1 MNRELIKLVEEL
13 KRRRLFVSL
22 IVTNVRV
29 QISWWD
35 GDEVRTG
42 DESSAKRFL
51 NAVMANERAE
61 LEYVSRRMGLQPKRR
76 FALCR
81 G

>member
-1 MNRELIKLVEEL
+1 MNKELIRLIEEL

-35 GDEVRTG
+35 GDEVRMG
-42 DESSAKRFL
+42 DESSVKRFL

-61 LEYVSRRMGLQPKRR
+61 LEHVSRMIGLPKRR
-76 FALCR
+76 RLGICR

>member
-1 MNRELIKLVEEL
+1 MSKEIIRLVEEL

-35 GDEVRTG
+35 GEEVRTG
-42 DESSAKRFL
+42 DESTVKRFL
-51 NAVMANERAE
+51 SAVKANERAE
-61 LEYVSRRMGLQPKRR
+61 LEYVSRMMGRPKRR
-76 FALCR
+76 LGICR

>member
-1 MNRELIKLVEEL
+1 MNREIIKLVEEL

-35 GDEVRTG
+35 GDAERTG
-42 DESSAKRFL
+42 DESTVKRFL
-51 NAVMANERAE
+51 SAVMANERAE
-61 LEYVSRRMGLQPKRR
+61 LEHVSRMMGLPKRR
-76 FALCR
+76 RLGICR